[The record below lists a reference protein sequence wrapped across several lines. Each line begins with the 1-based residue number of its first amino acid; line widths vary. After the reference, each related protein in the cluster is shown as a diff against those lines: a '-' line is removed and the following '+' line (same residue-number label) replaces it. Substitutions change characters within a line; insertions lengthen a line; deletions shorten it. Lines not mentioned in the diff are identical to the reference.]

1 MAKKFFLFVAF
12 ALSLSLGTAS
22 ARDYNILNYGAKTD
36 TTILSTVALQQAI
49 DECSKAGGGRVI
61 VPTGQYKIGTIVLKS
76 DVHLFLEQGAT
87 LYGSTDLK
95 DYQPMKS
102 DYVSL
107 RTQTSTI
114 QLIYADKV
122 QNVVIDG
129 YGTIDGRGRA
139 FKKLSWN
146 DEGITRPHL
155 LRFIQSEDIIVKDIT
170 LRNSGCWMQ
179 HYLACDRVRIE
190 GIKVFNRN
198 NYNNDALD
206 IDGCHEVIVKGIIAD
221 SDDDGITLKSTSPRL
236 CENIRISDCVISS
249 HCNAVK
255 LGTETNGGFRNINIS
270 GIVVKPSS
278 DQSSQ
283 FFGAPSKKGTS
294 ALSLEIVDGG
304 MMENVN
310 ATDFTVE
317 GTESPIFI
325 RLGNRGRGYQLR
337 GEKLEVRGEK
347 ARGEKQALSGKG
359 NDDTITE
366 LIPIDHVGTIDGI
379 HIHHF
384 QVRNA
389 GPVGCSITGL
399 AGHPVRNVWFS
410 DISIH
415 QQGGVKDSDLQAIND
430 SIRNEKEKSYPE
442 ATMWGNLP
450 AKGFYLR
457 HTRNIHFDNVTIQ
470 TSEPDARPDFIQ
482 IDNDST
488 PGFSPL
494 APSPSP
500 LAPKLAWGDQG
511 DGTYRNPVLNAD
523 FSDPDVI
530 RVGNKYYMV
539 ASDFHFLG
547 MQVLESEDMV
557 KWRYISQIYN
567 RFDEPGWDSNQ
578 HYAGGS
584 WAPAIRYH
592 NGLFYVYFCTPEEGL
607 YMSTAKDPHGP
618 WTPLH
623 LLKRIAKW
631 EDPCPFWD
639 EDGQAYLGRSMHGAG
654 PIIVHKM
661 SADGKQLLDDGV
673 TVYEGPVAEGTK
685 FLKRN
690 GWYYLVIPEG
700 GVGQGWQ
707 TVLRSKNI
715 YGPYDR
721 KIVLEKGST
730 KINGPHQGALVD
742 TPDGNWWFYHFQET
756 PVLGRV
762 VHLQPVRWQDDWP
775 LMGVDYD
782 GNGVGEPVFE
792 WQKPITGAR
801 GKEHGARG
809 YQYVSDDFIDDFN
822 GENYPLAPCPSP
834 LAPLN
839 PVWQWNHNP
848 VDTHWSLK
856 DKKGWLMLK
865 ALPADSLKLCRN
877 MLTQK
882 VIGYQSESTTLL
894 TASGDCY
901 AGLFCS
907 GKTFR
912 GIGLCKE
919 GIFVEAQGKREII
932 VKGKFEKL
940 WVRVNNNCIENRHL
954 FSYSTDGIHFINA
967 QDAFP
972 MRSGYWKGIR
982 VGLFCYG
989 KNGKAS
995 FDNFTQKVL
1004 Q

>member
-1 MAKKFFLFVAF
+1 MKTKTFWAMVLT
-12 ALSLSLGTAS
+12 LSMLSATVN
-22 ARDYNILNYGAKTD
+22 ARDYDITAYGAKSD
-36 TTILSTVALQQAI
+36 TTVLSTQALQQAI
-49 DECSKAGGGRVI
+49 DDCSKAGGGRVV
-61 VPTGQYKIGTIVLKS
+61 VPAGNYKTGTIVLKS
-76 DVHLFLEQGAT
+76 DVHLYLEHGAT

-95 DYQPMKS
+95 DYRPVKS

-122 QNVVIDG
+122 SHVTIDG

-139 FKKLSWN
+139 FQKLSWN

-155 LRFIQSEDIIVKDIT
+155 IRFIQSQDITVRGIT

-190 GIKVFNRN
+190 DIQVYNRN

-206 IDGCHEVIVKGIIAD
+206 IDGCHDVVVRGLLSD

-236 CENIRISDCVISS
+236 CENVRISDCVLSS

-270 GIVVKPSS
+270 GIVVKPSA

-283 FFGAPSKKGTS
+283 FFGAPSKMGTS

-304 MMENVN
+304 VMENVSVSN
-310 ATDFTVE
+310 FTVE

-337 GEKLEVRGEK
+337 EPAKG
-347 ARGEKQALSGKG
+347 LSGTG

-366 LIPIDHVGTIDGI
+366 LIPIDHVGRIDGVR
-379 HIHHF
+379 IHHF

-399 AGHPVRNVWFS
+399 PGHPVRHVWLS

-415 QQGGVKDSDLQAIND
+415 QQGGVKASDLPAIRD
-430 SIRNEKEKSYPE
+430 SVVNEKAKAYPE

-457 HTRNIHFDNVTIQ
+457 HTRDVHFDGVEVQ
-470 TSEPDARPDFIQ
+470 TEAPDARPDFVEE
-482 IDNDST
+482 DT
-488 PGFSPL
+488 EG
-494 APSPSP
+494 
-500 LAPKLAWGDQG
+500 WGDQG
-511 DGTYRNPVLNAD
+511 NGTYRNPVLNAD

-530 RVGNKYYMV
+530 RVGSKYYMV

-547 MQVLESEDMV
+547 MQVLESDDMV
-557 KWRYISQIYN
+557 NWRYVSQIYR
-567 RFDEPGWDSNQ
+567 RFDEPGWDDNG

-584 WAPAIRYH
+584 WAPAIRHH
-592 NGLFYVYFCTPEEGL
+592 NGLYYVYFCTPDEGL
-607 YMSTAKDPHGP
+607 YMSTASDPRGP
-618 WTPLH
+618 WAPLH
-623 LLKRIAKW
+623 LVKRVAKW

-639 EDGQAYLGRSMHGAG
+639 EDGQAYLGRSKHGAG
-654 PIIVHKM
+654 PIIVHRM
-661 SADGKQLLDDGV
+661 SADGKQLLDEGT
-673 TVYEGPVAEGTK
+673 TVYQGPIAEGTK
-685 FLKRN
+685 FMKRN
-690 GWYYLVIPEG
+690 GYYYLIIPEG
-700 GVGQGWQ
+700 GVGTGWQ
-707 TVLRSKNI
+707 TVLRAKNI
-715 YGPYDR
+715 YGPYER
-721 KIVLEKGST
+721 KVVLEQGST
-730 KINGPHQGALVD
+730 NINGPHQGALVD
-742 TPDGNWWFYHFQET
+742 APDGSWWFYHFQET

-782 GNGVGEPVFE
+782 GNGIGEPVAE
-792 WQKPITGAR
+792 WNLGRNQGDRLLDSNKNHEPVLMIPVT
-801 GKEHGARG
+801 
-809 YQYVSDDFIDDFN
+809 QPSDDFS
-822 GENYPLAPCPSP
+822 SP
-834 LAPLN
+834 ALGLQ
-839 PVWQWNHNP
+839 WQWNHNP

-856 DKKGWLMLK
+856 EKKGWLTLK
-865 ALPADSLKLCRN
+865 ALPADSLKQCRN

-882 VIGYQSESTTLL
+882 VVGYQSESTTLL
-894 TASGDCY
+894 TSSGDCY

-912 GIGLCKE
+912 GIGLCKD

-932 VKGKFEKL
+932 LKGKFPKL
-940 WVRVNNNCIENRHL
+940 WVRVTNDCQANRHQ
-954 FSYSTDGIHFINA
+954 FSFSTDGLHFTTA
-967 QDAFP
+967 GEPFP
-972 MRSGYWKGIR
+972 LRSGYWKGIR

-989 KNGKAS
+989 KSGRAA
-995 FDNFTQKVL
+995 FDEFTQKVN